1 MRHRISGKP
10 NSAHE
15 NQESVCRKKSAAVRR
30 LLSFLLSA
38 SMVFSLPVSSWNVLP
53 VQAEE
58 TDGSEKPAY
67 KLVEVVPDE
76 SEAVLG
82 LMLPEVTGEV
92 SDGKKLD
99 TNADGLDVSAGTAAE
114 SLYYHLQDAVYDSFY
129 AKPELTAEIL
139 DKDTKFKASL
149 DKAVSDYRSTLEEYE
164 DALAEAE
171 NASGSDLSE
180 EDETDLAGGISDDT
194 DETVTEIE
202 YPELPEPYELTA
214 TVTIPLS
221 LSDTAPA
228 DWIYESSLDSS
239 EKGSASRILSKAAPY
254 LLFSDS
260 ADDAAIRQLFRI
272 SGLTMNVTCTIYPKE
287 ETSDDFVP
295 CDGTGGISYE
305 TDYDSIKA
313 SVRSTDL
320 LRRFVLTNL
329 ESGRAVNY
337 TAVTPSGLNTGLAA
351 NADWLFFGGQDLLDY
366 SSESGDSA
374 SLQDLYNAIDYGTV
388 KKASYDSGNDI
399 TWGTALSVY
408 NRTVSTRN
416 ALAVTVPETLW
427 SSSGVSTSSNLW
439 KLSRMLFYFQ
449 DASAFRNLFDTGRFT
464 DTKDYIVSG
473 TRQGGSRTGSAGDIV
488 TDGTASGSWPE
499 SEEIFRTSI
508 TDPKAQTW
516 KNFARYLRAGD
527 GSRYPTN
534 GWDLSGL
541 FQGGNDLW
549 ISRNPDAGASGGGS
563 DGTASEQAGNLL
575 AYKVLGSDLAAA
587 NDATGNG
594 FYQALRLAV
603 QSKRGTLSSDTSYRV
618 AFRSVSHL
626 AHSVKDELRY
636 TYWFSEFSGRA
647 GSNSSLLKTKAV
659 LDLPFKVDG
668 YKGDAPDQKEAVEA
682 VTGSLTVTGVTG
694 AEIRS
699 GSDGYLHL
707 QIPYSSLSADNAT
720 LSITAGTGETTT
732 VVFRKLSFF
741 TLH

>member
-1 MRHRISGKP
+1 MNGKL
-10 NSAHE
+10 NRRFCSLLT
-15 NQESVCRKKSAAVRR
+15 AA
-30 LLSFLLSA
+30 A
-38 SMVFSLPVSSWNVLP
+38 AAFSLLTSSLNVLP
-53 VQAEE
+53 VKAEE

-67 KLVEVVPDE
+67 KLVEVAPDE

-99 TNADGLDVSAGTAAE
+99 TSADGLDVSAGTAAG
-114 SLYYHLQDAVYDSFY
+114 SLYYRLQDAVYDSFY

-139 DKDTKFKASL
+139 DKDTEFKNNL
-149 DKAVSDYRSTLEEYE
+149 DRAIDAYRRELEEYE

-171 NASGSDLSE
+171 NASGSDWSE
-180 EDETDLAGGISDDT
+180 EEEPKLTGEEGDDA

-202 YPELPEPYELTA
+202 YPDLPEPYELTA
-214 TVTIPLS
+214 TVSIPLS

-228 DWIYESSLDSS
+228 DWIYESSFSS
-239 EKGSASRILSKAAPY
+239 GERGSASRILSKAAPY

-272 SGLTMNVTCTIYPKE
+272 SGLTLDVTCTIYPKE

-295 CDGTGGISYE
+295 CEGTGGISYE
-305 TDYDSIKA
+305 TDYDSIRS

-320 LRRFVLTNL
+320 LRRYVLTNL
-329 ESGRAVNY
+329 EGGRAVNY
-337 TAVTPSGLNTGLAA
+337 TAVTPSGLNTGLVA
-351 NADWLFFGGQDLLDY
+351 NADWLFFGDQGLLDY
-366 SSESGDSA
+366 SSGSGDSA
-374 SLQDLYNAIDYGTV
+374 LLQDLYNAIDYGTV

-682 VTGSLTVTGVTG
+682 ATGSLTVSGVTG
-694 AEIRS
+694 AQIAS
-699 GSDGYLHL
+699 GTDGYLHL